1 MEFRKLDGSV
11 KQKDRELF
19 LMSSPG
25 LYIDCF
31 SQGMPMVDQFNGDPK
46 VFVFL
51 ISIMAGG
58 VGLNLVGANKVVIFD
73 PNWSTRVYSLSDFNL
88 D

>member
-11 KQKDRELF
+11 KQKDRKLSRFVSIELH
-19 LMSSPG
+19 
-25 LYIDCF
+25 IDYV
-31 SQGMPMVDQFNGDPK
+31 SQGMTMIDQFNEDPN

-73 PNWSTRVYSLSDFNL
+73 PNWSA
-88 D
+88 

>member
-11 KQKDRELF
+11 KQKDRELIF
-19 LMSSPG
+19 LLIG
-25 LYIDCF
+25 LDIDCLP
-31 SQGMPMVDQFNGDPK
+31 QGMTMIDQFNEDPH

-73 PNWSTRVYSLSDFNL
+73 PNWSA
-88 D
+88 